1 MSDGDFRCAHGA
13 GDDWGQV
20 AKLLA
25 DGLKTGGAG
34 GLGFLYLTE
43 QLAADA
49 SRVLTFLR
57 ETTGVADW
65 VGAVGFGVAAA
76 GHEYFGEAAGV
87 ALIAPFSGD
96 DYRIIDGI
104 HRDQPGLG
112 AVAENFGDGFEAP
125 LGVVHGDATN
135 AGIPDIVSGLA
146 EESGAFLVGGLTTLA
161 PDAQIAGDVT
171 GGGLSGVLLSPR
183 LGMVTGLSQGCTPI
197 GPAHAITDGRDN
209 VLVELDRRPALDVF
223 IDDIGPNLAADL
235 ERAGQT
241 VHVALTVPGSDQA
254 DYVVRNLT
262 AIDPNQALIAIG
274 DTIDTGQS
282 LMFCIRNRDSAVAD
296 FQRMTSEIR
305 TRLGRPP
312 RAGLYFSC
320 VARGPNLFGAGSKEM
335 SLISQSLGDFPIAG
349 FYANG
354 EIFNHRLYG
363 YTGVLVLF
371 P

>member
-25 DGLKTGGAG
+25 DGLKPDAAS

-43 QLAADA
+43 QLAGDA
-49 SRVLTFLR
+49 ASILTFLR
-57 ETTGVADW
+57 ETTGVTDW

-87 ALIAPFSGD
+87 AMIAPFAGD
-96 DYRIIDGI
+96 DYRIIEGL

-112 AVAENFGDGFEAP
+112 AVAGDFVTGLESP

-135 AGIPDIVSGLA
+135 AAIPDIVAGLA

-161 PDAQIAGDVT
+161 PDAQIARAVT
-171 GGGLSGVLLSPR
+171 GGGVSGVLLKPS

-197 GPAHAITDGRDN
+197 GPAHVITDGRDN
-209 VLVELDRRPALDVF
+209 VLVELDRRPSLDVF
-223 IDDIGPNLAADL
+223 IDEIGPNLAADL

-254 DYVVRNLT
+254 DYVVRNIT
-262 AIDPNQALIAIG
+262 AIDPNQGLIAIG

-296 FQRMTSEIR
+296 LKRMTSEIR
-305 TRLGRPP
+305 RRLGRPP

-320 VARGPNLFGAGSKEM
+320 VARGPNLFGQGSQEM
-335 SLISQSLGDFPIAG
+335 GLITQSLGDFPIAG